1 MSSLAICVLLINRSP
16 KNYLSL
22 QVITGNK
29 MERISVVIITLNEER
44 NIGATL
50 DAALQVADEII
61 VADNGSTD
69 HTQQICV
76 SKGVS
81 FFTLPW
87 RGFGANRNAAAAK
100 AIHDHILVLDAD
112 EVLDENLIKSIRL
125 LKQQGFGPK
134 IYSLQRRNFYYDKFI
149 NHGMESADIKPRLY
163 HKGTAQW
170 NDNLVHEELK
180 YPAGYTLAKLDGY
193 LLHYTYRTIAE
204 HSAKT
209 DKYSTLAARQLF
221 ESGKNEP
228 GFIKLVLSPAFTF
241 AYAYILKAGFLDGWH
256 GWILA
261 KQHANAVLLKYA
273 KLKILYYEKGKP
285 VN

>member
-1 MSSLAICVLLINRSP
+1 
-16 KNYLSL
+16 
-22 QVITGNK
+22 

-44 NIGATL
+44 NIGVTL

-61 VADNGSTD
+61 VADSGSTD
-69 HTQQICV
+69 HTQQICL
-76 SKGVS
+76 SKGVN

-87 RGFGANRNAAAAK
+87 LGFGANRNAAVAK
-100 AIHDHILVLDAD
+100 ATHANILVLDAD
-112 EVLDENLIKSIRL
+112 EVLDENLIKSITL
-125 LKQQGFGPK
+125 LKQQGFGRQ
-134 IYSLQRRNFYYDKFI
+134 IYSLQRRNFYYGRFI

-163 HKGTAQW
+163 PKHIAKW
-170 NDNLVHEELK
+170 NDNLVHEELE
-180 YPAGYTLAKLDGY
+180 YPAGYALAKLEGY

-209 DKYSTLAARQLF
+209 DKYTSLAAQQLF

-285 VN
+285 VS